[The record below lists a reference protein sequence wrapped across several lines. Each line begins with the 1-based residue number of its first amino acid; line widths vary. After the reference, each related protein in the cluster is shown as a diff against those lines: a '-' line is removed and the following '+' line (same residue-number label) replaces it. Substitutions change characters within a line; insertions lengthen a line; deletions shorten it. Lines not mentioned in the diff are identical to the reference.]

1 VAPIFFAEN
10 NIEMFS
16 LRKGG
21 RACGRRRGCQISV
34 STATMRGLKSLA
46 QGARI
51 LLAQI
56 CYAVL
61 LISMCREGG
70 RRNHKKTADSRH
82 NSHVFE

>member
-1 VAPIFFAEN
+1 
-10 NIEMFS
+10 
-16 LRKGG
+16 
-21 RACGRRRGCQISV
+21 
-34 STATMRGLKSLA
+34 MRGLKSLA

-56 CYAVL
+56 CYVVL

>member
-1 VAPIFFAEN
+1 VPPIFFAEN

-16 LRKGG
+16 LRKGV
-21 RACGRRRGCQISV
+21 RAYGRRRGSQISV
-34 STATMRGLKSLA
+34 STATMRGLKPLA

-61 LISMCREGG
+61 LISTCREG
-70 RRNHKKTADSRH
+70 RKHNHKNTANSRH